1 MKTRQPKQSK
11 LYSGLFAC
19 LCATLVTVGCS
30 QTTADNASKKATQA
44 TTTTAND
51 TSNKDSEKSTETT
64 PKSNNSEVKSTSAK
78 DFNEAELIKILS
90 ANLAVSGIEADIKSI
105 EAIEVEGLYWVRVEG
120 IPAFFTD
127 KSGKYVIQGDVIKV
141 GADKPVDITA
151 NLNAQVNKEILAKVK
166 KEEMIIYPA
175 KGETKDIIYVFT
187 DATCPYCH
195 KLHEEVAEL
204 NAKGIEVR
212 YLAWPRN
219 KRAEPIMQAVWCAK
233 DQKDAMDKIQAGTP
247 IEPNNCDSKVVESQT
262 ELGFALGV
270 QGTPAI
276 FTESG
281 EKIGG
286 YLPAKAIEKAL
297 GL

>member
-1 MKTRQPKQSK
+1 MKIPQLKQSK
-11 LYSGLFAC
+11 LHLSLLGCFFAS
-19 LCATLVTVGCS
+19 LVTVGCS
-30 QTTADNASKKATQA
+30 QTTAESASKTA
-44 TTTTAND
+44 TTSEVSGQEATETTDKTA
-51 TSNKDSEKSTETT
+51 TSNKATTNSTT
-64 PKSNNSEVKSTSAK
+64 
-78 DFNEAELIKILS
+78 DFNETELIKTLS
-90 ANLAVSGIEADIKSI
+90 ANLATSGIEADIKSI
-105 EAIEVEGLYWVRVEG
+105 QPIQVEGLYWVRVEG

-127 KSGKYVIQGDVIKV
+127 KSGKYVIQGDVIEV
-141 GADKPVDITA
+141 GADKPVDLTA
-151 NLNAQVNKEILAKVK
+151 KLNAKVNKEILAKVK

-195 KLHEEVAEL
+195 KLHEEVGEL
-204 NAKGIEVR
+204 NEKGIEVR

-247 IEPNNCDSKVVESQT
+247 IEPNNCDSKVVAEQT
-262 ELGFALGV
+262 ELGFTLGV